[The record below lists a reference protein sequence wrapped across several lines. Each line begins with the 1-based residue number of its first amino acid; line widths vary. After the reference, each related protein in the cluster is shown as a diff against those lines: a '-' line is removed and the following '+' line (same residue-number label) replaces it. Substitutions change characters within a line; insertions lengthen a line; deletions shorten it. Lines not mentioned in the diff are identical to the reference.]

1 MPEARA
7 LIMDDSS
14 VMRKIL
20 ARALRLAGV
29 EPLTVSEA
37 DNGDEAL
44 AVLGQTRVDLIVCD
58 INIPCMD
65 GLEFLRQIQAR
76 HPGIPV
82 VVVTTESSA
91 AYVKE
96 AIRAGARAYLRK
108 PFTADQIKDR
118 VLPLLEGSAA

>member
-1 MPEARA
+1 
-7 LIMDDSS
+7 MDDSS

-20 ARALRLAGV
+20 ARALRLAGI
-29 EPLTVSEA
+29 EPLIVSEA
-37 DNGDEAL
+37 ATGEEAL
-44 AVLGQTRVDLIVCD
+44 ELLGKAHVDLIVCD

-65 GLEFLRQIQAR
+65 GLDFLRQIQAH

-82 VVVTTESSA
+82 VVVTTESGA
-91 AYVKE
+91 AYVKG

-118 VLPLLEGSAA
+118 VLPLLESAPA

>member
-1 MPEARA
+1 MPDTRA

-20 ARALRLAGV
+20 ARALRLAGI
-29 EPLTVSEA
+29 EQLIVSEA
-37 DNGDEAL
+37 GNGEEAL
-44 AVLGQTRVDLIVCD
+44 ELLAESHIDLIVCD

-65 GLEFLRQIQAR
+65 GLEFLRQIQER

-82 VVVTTESSA
+82 VVVTTESGA
-91 AYVKE
+91 AYVKG

-108 PFTADQIKDR
+108 PFTADQIKDC

>member
-20 ARALRLAGV
+20 ARALRLAGI
-29 EPLTVSEA
+29 EPLIVSEA
-37 DNGDEAL
+37 GNGEEAL
-44 AVLGQTRVDLIVCD
+44 ELLRNSPVDLIVCD

-65 GLEFLRQIQAR
+65 GLEFLRQIQSR

-82 VVVTTESSA
+82 VVVTTESGA
-91 AYVKE
+91 ALVKG
-96 AIRAGARAYLRK
+96 AIHAGARAYLRK

-118 VLPLLEGSAA
+118 VLPLLDSPAA